1 MTPAEPD
8 QDATT
13 DPGRLVDALVQTS
26 FAVQQ
31 VLADA
36 AAEHDLSLAQL
47 RLLGILRDRTAAM
60 SELARHLG
68 LDRSSITGLVSR
80 AERRGLV
87 RRTPSPD
94 DGRGVLVELTAEAR
108 SLGVALERDVGR
120 GVVAL
125 AAGLGATERD
135 RLTALLELVVERT
148 Y

>member
-1 MTPAEPD
+1 MTSAELD

-94 DGRGVLVELTAEAR
+94 DGRGVLVELTSEAR
-108 SLGVALERDVGR
+108 GVGVALERDVGR

-125 AAGLGATERD
+125 AAGLGAAERD
-135 RLTALLELVVERT
+135 RLTALLELLVERT